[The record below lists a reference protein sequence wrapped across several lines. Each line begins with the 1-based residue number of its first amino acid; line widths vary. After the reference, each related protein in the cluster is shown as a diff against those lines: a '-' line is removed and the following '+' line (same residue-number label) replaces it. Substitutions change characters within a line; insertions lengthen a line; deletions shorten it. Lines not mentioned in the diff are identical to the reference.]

1 MNIVALGV
9 NHKTA
14 PVEVREC
21 LAFAEGSIPQALQQ
35 LQHDV
40 GLRESMILST
50 CNRVEIYGTCENA
63 ELTRKKLV
71 DFIGTFKD
79 LPAARFTDSLYYYCD
94 QEAIQHVFQVAS
106 SLDSMV
112 VGEPQILGQLKEAY
126 ALASEHKATGLI
138 LNKFMHRAFSVAKAV
153 RTRTKIANSAV
164 SVSFAAVEM
173 ARKIFGDLSD
183 KTVMLVGAGEMC
195 ELAARHFVNQGVKK
209 VLVTNRTY
217 QRARQLADEF
227 NGSAIEFKD
236 FHSQLQRVDIL
247 LSSTGSP
254 SYLIRPE
261 HLTPA
266 LKKRKNRPI
275 FLIDIA
281 VPRDID
287 PETNHIDGIF
297 LYDVDDLQGV
307 VAENIDHR
315 KQEAERAQVLIDIE
329 VEKFIHWLESLQLT
343 PTIKALHRMADEISR
358 QELEKTLSAFPDL
371 SKKQQKKLEAMARAI
386 VNKLL
391 HHPITFIKEH
401 SEYGEQLPVEIV
413 RQMYK
418 LNEFEQCKQD
428 KSS

>member
-1 MNIVALGV
+1 MTIITLGV

-14 PVEVREC
+14 PVEIREC
-21 LAFAEGSIPQALQQ
+21 LAFAEGSIPEALRQLQQ
-35 LQHDV
+35 DV
-40 GLRESMILST
+40 GLQESMILST
-50 CNRVEIYGTCENA
+50 CNRVEIYGTCENEA
-63 ELTRKKLV
+63 VIRDKLV
-71 DFIGTFKD
+71 DFISSFKS
-79 LPAARFTDSLYYYCD
+79 LPAARFSDNLYYYCN
-94 QEAIQHVFQVAS
+94 QEAISHVFQVAS

-112 VGEPQILGQLKEAY
+112 IGEPQILGQLKEAY

-138 LNKFMHRAFSVAKAV
+138 LNKFMHRAFSVAKSV

-173 ARKIFGDLSD
+173 AKKIFDDLND

-195 ELAARHFVNQGVKK
+195 ELAARHFVNQGVRK

-217 QRARQLADEF
+217 ERSRKLAAEF
-227 NGSAIEFKD
+227 DGHAIEFKD
-236 FHSQLQRVDIL
+236 FHSQLDRVDIL

-254 SYLIRPE
+254 SYLIKPE
-261 HLTPA
+261 HLAPA
-266 LKKRKNRPI
+266 LKKRKHRPI

-287 PETNHIDGIF
+287 PATNNMDGIF
-297 LYDVDDLQGV
+297 LYDVDDLQDV
-307 VAENIDHR
+307 VTENIDHR
-315 KQEAERAQVLIDIE
+315 KQEAERAEALIAVE

-358 QELEKTLSAFPDL
+358 RELEKTLSSFPEL
-371 SKKQQKKLEAMARAI
+371 SKKQQQKLESMTRAI

-391 HHPITFIKEH
+391 HQPITFMKEH
-401 SEYGEQLPVEIV
+401 SAYGEQLPVEII

-418 LNEFEQCKQD
+418 LDNIDHSEQE
-428 KSS
+428 KSR

>member
-40 GLRESMILST
+40 GLQESMILST
-50 CNRVEIYGTCENA
+50 CNRVEIYGTCENT

-71 DFIGTFKD
+71 DFIVQCKD

-126 ALASEHKATGLI
+126 AIASEHKATGLI

-153 RTRTKIANSAV
+153 RTRTKIATSAV

-227 NGSAIEFKD
+227 DGSAIEFKD

-254 SYLIRPE
+254 SYLIKPE
-261 HLTPA
+261 HLGPA

-287 PETNHIDGIF
+287 PATNNMDGIF

-307 VAENIDHR
+307 VTENIDHR
-315 KQEAERAQVLIDIE
+315 KQEAERAQALVEVE

-343 PTIKALHRMADEISR
+343 PTIKALHRMAAEISR
-358 QELEKTLSAFPDL
+358 QELEKTLSSFPDL
-371 SKKQQKKLEAMARAI
+371 SKKQQQKLEAMARAI

-391 HHPITFIKEH
+391 HHPISFIKEH

>member
-1 MNIVALGV
+1 MNIVTLGV

-21 LAFAEGSIPQALQQ
+21 LAFAEGTIPQALKQ
-35 LQHDV
+35 LQQEV
-40 GLRESMILST
+40 GLQESMILST
-50 CNRVEIYGTCENA
+50 CNRVEIYGICEDT
-63 ELTRKKLV
+63 EITRNKLV

-79 LPAARFTDSLYYYCD
+79 LPAAQFTDSLYYYCN

-112 VGEPQILGQLKEAY
+112 IGEPQILGQLKEAY

-138 LNKFMHRAFSVAKAV
+138 LNKFMHRAFSVAKSV

-227 NGSAIEFKD
+227 DGSAIEFKD

-247 LSSTGSP
+247 LTSTGSP
-254 SYLIRPE
+254 SYLIKPE
-261 HLTPA
+261 HLGPA
-266 LKKRKNRPI
+266 LKKRKHRPI

-287 PETNHIDGIF
+287 PATNNMDGIF
-297 LYDVDDLQGV
+297 LYDVDDLQDV
-307 VAENIDHR
+307 VTENIDHR
-315 KQEAERAQVLIDIE
+315 KQEAERAEALVDIE
-329 VEKFIHWLESLQLT
+329 VEKFIYWLESLQLT

-358 QELEKTLSAFPDL
+358 QELEKTLSSFPDL

-391 HHPITFIKEH
+391 HQPITFIKEH
-401 SEYGEQLPVEIV
+401 SEYGEQLPAEIV

-418 LNEFEQCKQD
+418 LNDFEQCKQE
-428 KSS
+428 KPS